1 MTFHSVLYIF
11 FLHLTQFV
19 DFYFQ
24 ISFYVNFGHD
34 IKFYYCMI
42 IQQFELIDEK
52 CSKYNFIITII
63 MNDVRV

>member
-1 MTFHSVLYIF
+1 M
-11 FLHLTQFV
+11 

-24 ISFYVNFGHD
+24 ISFYVNFGHY